1 MLTSS
6 FPKEW
11 IGPPYLLMVSG
22 ELHPLVSFLTSANCV
37 CFRALW
43 LFLVTSYW
51 CPCYSILGR
60 WGFLCWIFHP
70 SCTFWAFSCH
80 LVWWHFQAHLLSY
93 SLICGTICSFWFW
106 NVSSNW
112 CYQHPS
118 LYKGLCAMCIHV
130 YACVCSCVYMCVEA
144 RAWCQMSSSVVF
156 RLICQYP
163 LSLSPSTVTIDRMLC
178 LLSFYVDARD
188 QTLVLTLV
196 WQTLYLLSHL
206 PSPTNLFTSTILH
219 QLKELT
225 FSVQNPGLNLEQTT
239 DSYLECSSIP
249 MKRNKVQNTSY
260 DSPEIITSTTG
271 CWPLTPKLKQGPILA
286 FVLW

>member
-1 MLTSS
+1 
-6 FPKEW
+6 
-11 IGPPYLLMVSG
+11 
-22 ELHPLVSFLTSANCV
+22 
-37 CFRALW
+37 
-43 LFLVTSYW
+43 
-51 CPCYSILGR
+51 
-60 WGFLCWIFHP
+60 
-70 SCTFWAFSCH
+70 
-80 LVWWHFQAHLLSY
+80 
-93 SLICGTICSFWFW
+93 
-106 NVSSNW
+106 
-112 CYQHPS
+112 
-118 LYKGLCAMCIHV
+118 
-130 YACVCSCVYMCVEA
+130 
-144 RAWCQMSSSVVF
+144 
-156 RLICQYP
+156 
-163 LSLSPSTVTIDRMLC
+163 MLC

-271 CWPLTPKLKQGPILA
+271 CWPLTPKSKQGPILA
-286 FVLW
+286 FVL